1 MILTTLY
8 NLVRR
13 NAKKYKKFQVVN
25 YAVLFSYIFL
35 INSILGQRI
44 VQDMEFR
51 NKKVGQKMAKKKM
64 LLTLSVVALGIASYA
79 LLKPV
84 IAETTIGKT
93 NENQTISI
101 YKNLLKGK
109 SEKEINDYFSGLSDS
124 KLIIADKSGGFTTSS
139 TDDYSNPVETIDENG
154 NKELKYFQDKSVA
167 ATVGEIKEALKNN

>member
-1 MILTTLY
+1 
-8 NLVRR
+8 
-13 NAKKYKKFQVVN
+13 
-25 YAVLFSYIFL
+25 
-35 INSILGQRI
+35 
-44 VQDMEFR
+44 
-51 NKKVGQKMAKKKM
+51 MAKKKV
-64 LLTLSVVALGIASYA
+64 LLTLSVVALGIASYT

-124 KLIIADKSGGFTTSS
+124 KLIIADQSGGFTTSS
-139 TDDYSNPVETIDENG
+139 TDDYSNPVETTDENG
-154 NKELKYFQDKSVA
+154 NKELKSFQDKSVA

>member
-1 MILTTLY
+1 
-8 NLVRR
+8 
-13 NAKKYKKFQVVN
+13 
-25 YAVLFSYIFL
+25 
-35 INSILGQRI
+35 
-44 VQDMEFR
+44 MELR

-154 NKELKYFQDKSVA
+154 NKELKSFQDKSVA

>member
-1 MILTTLY
+1 
-8 NLVRR
+8 
-13 NAKKYKKFQVVN
+13 
-25 YAVLFSYIFL
+25 
-35 INSILGQRI
+35 
-44 VQDMEFR
+44 
-51 NKKVGQKMAKKKM
+51 MAKKKM
-64 LLTLSVVALGIASYA
+64 LLTLSVVALGIGSYA